1 MSDTI
6 LGGDFT
12 VYYSA
17 DNSRKQ
23 IIWSGTT
30 GTYTVNQLYSA
41 LQDLFDEQAQIDD
54 GTPMSA
60 QTPTQYTIGSIDSSD
75 LVPWFID
82 DETTQHLQG
91 GSLTTSLWT
100 RITGTQPGIV
110 KVTCSANTSI
120 VFGDIGNAID
130 NGTSTGTLLWM
141 TGSGAST
148 VFWIRPTDDTSTH
161 DWSGTAAT
169 ITCNG
174 HTATSATTDPVYTG
188 EALWANIYSL
198 GSIAT
203 DVGANPITD
212 LYVYRDGAKVTGYS
226 SASAAS
232 YQWWATGQFDVL
244 MKVKEPGY
252 TVLSADTHTNTT
264 VDNISPD
271 TTQLVVGQPVFGTNI
286 PAGTTISSIDG
297 ISSITISQAA
307 TGTTSTGLLYSGS
320 IDGSYVTVYAR
331 EYDNTYDYYQ
341 VALSAGGRN
350 PIPLATGDD
359 INNHTGLREISASA
373 GSGTFTSGE
382 IIYVGASLAA
392 ATAKAVVTSV
402 SGSGATSVLLY
413 YLIGDLTD
421 FTGGAQTVTGAV
433 SGATITNSTVTDNPA
448 SGNPATL
455 ATPPVISYAV
465 AGYSVDINNGNG
477 SRPYSVQIDVGNTDS
492 LAVTYEWTK
501 YITRR
506 GGTTTTNTDGLEGE
520 RYRGID
526 YRLSYTTLTP
536 STFAKG
542 ATVFQASTG
551 AFGTVMTVDTTNQIV
566 LLRNSRGS
574 FGTGAVTDGT
584 NSTDAGTTA
593 SSVTPIKADPF
604 GTFAGGKFF
613 GAFGV
618 YFANLL
624 GTDAKNYQLTDNLG
638 VVQVPPNVV
647 TVQISGLVAGDGTGV
662 FRTSSSVIDKSPYLI
677 SGNVAAEDTSITVTT
692 SIGSDEPSTGY
703 LRVVKIGAGGNN
715 EEHRYRYSSWAT
727 STFTLATVASNTLAA
742 NASVVSGNLLELT
755 LGANIDA
762 NAQVGDMAY
771 DVTTS
776 QDYGPIVKIIDN
788 THVQVRSQSGLAAD
802 WLSGDTVDFNQA
814 VTSYSAGNSDT
825 LYVPIIDKY
834 IASGTS
840 VSNTLTYSTDIPVLV
855 RVRHYKSIIPFEQST
870 TVTSTGLTVSAIRT
884 SDSIAT

>member
-1 MSDTI
+1 MADTI

-17 DNSRKQ
+17 DNNRKQ
-23 IIWSGTT
+23 IVWSGST

-41 LQDLFDEQAQIDD
+41 LADLFDELAQIDD
-54 GTPMSA
+54 GSVMSA
-60 QTPTQYTIGSIDSSD
+60 QTPTQYTIGAIDSSD
-75 LVPWFID
+75 ITPWFID
-82 DETTQHLQG
+82 DETTQHLRG
-91 GSLTTSLWT
+91 GSLTTNLWT

-120 VFGDIGNAID
+120 VYGDIGNAID

-141 TGSGAST
+141 TGSGANT
-148 VFWIRPTDDTSTH
+148 VFWIRPTDSSSTH

-212 LYVYRDGAKVTGYS
+212 LYVYRDAAKVTGYS
-226 SASAAS
+226 GASAAT
-232 YQWWATGQFDVL
+232 YQWWPTGQFDIL

-252 TVLSADTHTNTT
+252 QVLSADTHTNTT
-264 VDNISPD
+264 VDNISPN
-271 TTQLVVGQPVFGTNI
+271 TTKLVVGQPVFGTNI
-286 PAGTTISSIDG
+286 PAGTTIVSIDS

-307 TGTTSTGLLYSGS
+307 TGTTTTGLLYSGS

-331 EYDNTYDYYQ
+331 EYDNTYDYYS
-341 VALSAGGRN
+341 VSLSAGGRN

-359 INNHTGLREISASA
+359 INNHTGLRQLSASA
-373 GSGTFTSGE
+373 GSGTFTAGE
-382 IIYVGASLAA
+382 IAYVGASLSA
-392 ATAKAVVTSV
+392 ATAKAVITAV
-402 SGSGATSVLLY
+402 SGTGATSVIKY

-433 SGATITNSTVTDNPA
+433 SGATITNGTVADNPDA
-448 SGNPATL
+448 GNPATL
-455 ATPPVISYAV
+455 GTPPVISYV
-465 AGYSVDINNGNG
+465 VGGYSVDINNGNG
-477 SRPYSVQIDVGNTDS
+477 SRPYSIQVDVSNTDS

-506 GGTTTTNTDGLEGE
+506 GGVTTTNTDGIAGE

-526 YRLSYTTLTP
+526 YRLSYSTMTP
-536 STFAKG
+536 GTFAKG

-566 LLRNSRGS
+566 ILRNSRGS

-593 SSVTPIKADPF
+593 SSVTPIKANPF

-618 YFANLL
+618 YFANIL
-624 GTDAKNYQLTDNLG
+624 GTDAQNYQLTDNFG

-647 TVQISGLVAGDGTGV
+647 TVQISGLTVGDGTGV
-662 FRTSSSVIDKSPYLI
+662 FRTSSGSINKTEYAV
-677 SGNVAAEDTSITVTT
+677 SGTPAAGATSITASTA
-692 SIGSDEPSTGY
+692 IGSDEPSVGY

-715 EEHRYRYSSWAT
+715 EEHRYRYSSWST
-727 STFTLATVASNTLAA
+727 STFTLTTLTGNTVTGTTTS
-742 NASVVSGNLLELT
+742 VSGNLLLVT
-755 LGANIDA
+755 LGTAIDA
-762 NAQVGDMAY
+762 NVQVGDMVY
-771 DVTTS
+771 NSVS
-776 QDYGPIVKIIDN
+776 GDYGPVVKIVDT
-788 THVQVRSQSGLAAD
+788 THIQIRSTSGLTTD
-802 WLSGDTVDFNQA
+802 WASTDTISFNVLVTGYSNANGDQI
-814 VTSYSAGNSDT
+814 
-825 LYVPIIDKY
+825 YVPIIDKY
-834 IASGTS
+834 IASGTT
-840 VSNTLTYSTDIPVLV
+840 VSNTLTYSADIPVLV
-855 RVRHYKSIIPFEQST
+855 RVRQYKSIIPFEQST
-870 TVTSTGLTVSAIRT
+870 TVTSSGLTISAIRT
-884 SDSIAT
+884 ADTIAT